1 MQVGIIG
8 GTGGMG
14 TFFRRVFEG
23 AGHSVLVSGR
33 NTPLSNRDLAKRCD
47 LVLVSV
53 PIRSTAAVI
62 AEVAPLLTEDQ
73 ILADL
78 TSLKAGPVKAML
90 HSRAE
95 VIGMHPMFGPTAGSL
110 ADQTI
115 ILTPGRCSEGTLA
128 VLTGIFERQGAH
140 VTLTTPE
147 KHDAMMAV
155 VQGLTHF
162 ATLALAE
169 TLRRM
174 ACDPGDLLAYTSPVY
189 RIELGL
195 IGRILGQDADLYAGI
210 LQQNPAVP
218 EVLSAFTDAVADLAG
233 IVRTGDPERFREFFD
248 TNASA
253 FSGYT
258 GRAAEETDAMIR
270 ALVRR

>member
-8 GTGGMG
+8 GTGAMG
-14 TFFRRVFEG
+14 TFFRGVFEDV
-23 AGHSVLVSGR
+23 GHAVLVSGR
-33 NTPLSNRDLAKRCD
+33 NTSLSNRELAEQCD

-53 PIRSTAAVI
+53 PIRSTEAVI
-62 AEVAPLLTEDQ
+62 AEVAPILTEDQ

-78 TSLKAGPVKAML
+78 TSLKTGPVAAML
-90 HSRAE
+90 CSRAE

-110 ADQTI
+110 AEQTI
-115 ILTPGRCSEGTLA
+115 ILTPARCSEATLA
-128 VLTGIFERQGAH
+128 ALIAIFERQGAYI
-140 VTLTTPE
+140 TITTPE

-169 TLRRM
+169 TMRRTD
-174 ACDPGDLLAYTSPVY
+174 CDIGELLGYTSPVY

-195 IGRILGQDADLYAGI
+195 IGRILGQDADLYADI
-210 LQQNPAVP
+210 LQQNPSVP
-218 EVLSAFTDAVADLAG
+218 DVLSAFTGSVEDLAG
-233 IVRTGDPERFREFFD
+233 IVRGGDPDLFREFFD
-248 TNASA
+248 GNASA

-258 GRAAEETDAMIR
+258 GRAAKETDVMIR